1 LSVLRKV
8 IFVLIGVYFFGL
20 SSFSSGEVTSGNH
33 KEDALFIESIT
44 KPEFKEVVQKG
55 CLACHE
61 GIEEISPLMTEADV
75 NCVTCHLGNPLGT
88 TKEEAHRG
96 MYANPSD
103 FNIIDKTCGQCHG
116 KKSPFP
122 ITPAVSQGKEDHV
135 GRMQKSLM
143 ATCAGLISSTRY
155 LFGEQEGKGALYALR
170 EVVDED
176 GKVPLE
182 KGAVEK
188 LIQLPNADNSP
199 ADNLLRHN
207 CLQCHLYTEGLAIKG
222 RHVGGGCAA
231 CHMIYADDGLSRSG
245 DPTIP
250 KNSPGHPIK
259 HVITSKIPTSQC
271 LHCHNGGP
279 GRIIGLGYIGEVPAE
294 TSCGSEDK
302 EYRYGT
308 PTFKVKPDL
317 HYLAGMDCID
327 CHSSD
332 DLHGDGNIYNTMA
345 EQVAIRCE
353 TCHGT
358 SETFAS
364 LIDERGEALSNVT
377 RKGAAAILTG
387 KVSGKQMEIPQLAR
401 MTREG
406 SLPTAMA
413 ILPHVPLKEGRHTLE
428 CYSCHA
434 QTVTQCYGC
443 HLKRDDRKNSPVDWV
458 VGIGEGRPNAS
469 SPGVWSGETSYIRW
483 EDPLL
488 GLNTKDNISPYGP
501 GCQVMFTHIDTAGRT
516 VSLNRVFKLSDRN
529 TDGKRLPGWGM
540 NPTQPHTVTKESR
553 SCESCH
559 TIEKSLGLGLPPG
572 ASAQIGAHTA
582 SDLPSLERM
591 VDDKGVQLQATSRSG
606 ARPFDQDELQLL
618 SRFNVCL
625 VCHIDM
631 AYPDLWKKIADD
643 FGLAKTNKD
652 HEHVINNIL
661 RNSVRQKS
669 KP

>member
-1 LSVLRKV
+1 MSVFTFLS
-8 IFVLIGVYFFGL
+8 FFYGEAGGERPAGEMSAVKSTAQPGL
-20 SSFSSGEVTSGNH
+20 
-33 KEDALFIESIT
+33 KA
-44 KPEFKEVVQKG
+44 VVEKG
-55 CLACHE
+55 CLSCHE
-61 GIEEISPLMTEADV
+61 GIEDISPVMTAADV

-103 FNIIDKTCGQCHG
+103 FSIIDKTCGQCHG

-122 ITPAVSQGKEDHV
+122 ITPAVSKGKEDHV

-155 LFGEQEGKGALYALR
+155 LFGEQEGKGARYALR

-176 GKVPLE
+176 GTVPRE

-188 LIQLPNADNSP
+188 LMPLPNADNSP

-207 CLQCHLYTEGLAIKG
+207 CLQCHLYTEGLAIEG
-222 RHVGGGCAA
+222 RHVGGGCTA
-231 CHMIYADDGLSRSG
+231 CHMIYADDGLSKSG

-259 HVITSKIPTSQC
+259 HLITTKIPTSQC

-294 TSCGSEDK
+294 TPCASEDK
-302 EYRYGT
+302 ECRYGT
-308 PTFKVKPDL
+308 PTFKVKPDV

-332 DLHGDGNIYNTMA
+332 DLHGDGNIYTAMA

-364 LIDERGEALSNVT
+364 LIDVRGEALSNVN
-377 RKGAAAILTG
+377 RKGGAAILTG
-387 KVSGKQMEIPQLAR
+387 KVSGKQIEIPQLAR

-413 ILPHVPLKEGRHTLE
+413 ILPHIPLQEGRHTLE

-458 VGIGEGRPNAS
+458 VGIGESRSKVS

-488 GLNTKDNISPYGP
+488 GLSIKDTISPYGP
-501 GCQVMFTHIDTAGRT
+501 GCQVLFTHIDSAGHT
-516 VSLNRVFKLSDRN
+516 VSLNRVFKLSDS
-529 TDGKRLPGWGM
+529 TADGKRLPGWAM
-540 NPTQPHTVTKESR
+540 NPIQPHTITRESR

-572 ASAQIGAHTA
+572 ASVQIGAHTA
-582 SDLPSLERM
+582 SDLPSFERM
-591 VDDKGVQLQATSRSG
+591 VDDKGVQRPGDRTSGGSS
-606 ARPFDQDELQLL
+606 L
-618 SRFNVCL
+618 
-625 VCHIDM
+625 
-631 AYPDLWKKIADD
+631 
-643 FGLAKTNKD
+643 
-652 HEHVINNIL
+652 
-661 RNSVRQKS
+661 
-669 KP
+669 

>member
-1 LSVLRKV
+1 MKQAITFFTLISVFLFNLP
-8 IFVLIGVYFFGL
+8 FVAC
-20 SSFSSGEVTSGNH
+20 GEVVSESREG
-33 KEDALFIESIT
+33 DSLFIKSFT
-44 KPEFKEVVQKG
+44 QPQFKEVVEKG
-55 CLACHE
+55 CLSCHE
-61 GIEEISPLMTEADV
+61 GIEDINPLMTAADV

-103 FNIIDKTCGQCHG
+103 FSIIDKTCGQCHG
-116 KKSPFP
+116 EKSPFP
-122 ITPAVSQGKEDHV
+122 ITPAVSQGKKNHV

-143 ATCAGLISSTRY
+143 ATCAGVISSTRY
-155 LFGEQEGKGALYALR
+155 LFGDQEGKGALYALR
-170 EVVDED
+170 GVVDED
-176 GKVPLE
+176 GIVPRE

-188 LIQLPNADNSP
+188 LMPLPNGNNSR

-207 CLQCHLYTEGLAIKG
+207 CLQCHLYTEGLSIEG

-231 CHMIYADDGLSRSG
+231 CHMLYADDGLSRSG
-245 DPTIP
+245 DPTIS
-250 KNSPGHPIK
+250 KRSPGHPVK
-259 HVITSKIPTSQC
+259 HVITTKVPTNQC

-279 GRIIGLGYIGEVPAE
+279 GRIVGLGYIGEVPAE
-294 TSCGSEDK
+294 VPCGSSDI

-308 PTFKVKPDL
+308 PTFKVRPDV

-332 DLHGDGNIYNTMA
+332 DLHGDGNIYSNMA
-345 EQVAIRCE
+345 DQVAIRCE

-358 SETFAS
+358 PETFAS
-364 LIDERGEALSNVT
+364 LIDERGEPLSNVVK
-377 RKGAAAILTG
+377 KGGASILTN
-387 KVSGKQMEIPQLAR
+387 KVSGKQLEVPQLAR

-443 HLKRDDRKNSPVDWV
+443 HLKKDDRKNSPVDWV
-458 VGIGEGRPNAS
+458 VGIGERRPPVS
-469 SPGVWSGETSYIRW
+469 STGMWSGETSYIRW

-488 GLNTKDNISPYGP
+488 GLNGKGNISPYGP
-501 GCQVMFTHIDTAGRT
+501 SCQVFLTHIDTAGRT
-516 VSLNRVFKLSDRN
+516 LSLNRVFRLSDRN
-529 TDGKRLPGWGM
+529 EEGMRLPGWGM
-540 NPTQPHTVTKESR
+540 NPTQPHTVTRESR

-572 ASAQIGAHTA
+572 ASARLSPHTLP
-582 SDLPSLERM
+582 DLPSLERM
-591 VDDKGVQLQATSRSG
+591 VDEEGVQLQATSRPG
-606 ARPFDQDELQLL
+606 ARPFNQDELQLL

-625 VCHIDM
+625 VCHSDM
-631 AYPDLWKKIADD
+631 AYPDLWKKVTDD
-643 FGLAKTNKD
+643 FGLANTNKD
-652 HEHVINNIL
+652 HEHIINNIL
-661 RNSVRQKS
+661 RNSVKQKS